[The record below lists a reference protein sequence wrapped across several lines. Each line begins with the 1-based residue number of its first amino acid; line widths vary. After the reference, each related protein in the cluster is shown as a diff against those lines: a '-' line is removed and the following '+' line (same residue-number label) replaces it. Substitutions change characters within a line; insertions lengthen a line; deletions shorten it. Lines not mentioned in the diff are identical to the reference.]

1 MTATMSDSTA
11 PEQADLHLDN
21 LSPLPQSQAIRALA
35 PRLWENKQVM
45 AIWLGGSL
53 AAGTGDAYSD
63 IDLRVAVSPEVL
75 SAWETADLQNVLDGP
90 ALARQ
95 LVKLGDGAF
104 IHHMILQNGDI
115 LDLLVQSSEAAPGNE
130 PIVILGCR
138 DDALAERLASSNQA
152 PEVAHAPVTSEAV
165 RELVVAFWVNS
176 HKHRKVLHR
185 GLDLMFPAATY
196 ANWHMLMRMWYIDA
210 TGCDTSSYHF
220 SGIHGLTEL
229 VHAVESV
236 NGAEPLALCGAPTQT
251 REEICA
257 AIERY
262 QETVSLLGRRLA
274 ERYGFEYPADLEN
287 TVRRDWVAFRAAA
300 TDTTPN

>member
-1 MTATMSDSTA
+1 MTDSNA
-11 PEQADLHLDN
+11 HLYPELQLDDLP
-21 LSPLPQSQAIRALA
+21 PLPQSQTIRALA
-35 PRLWENKQVM
+35 PRLWENEHVA

-53 AAGTGDAYSD
+53 AAGTGDSYSD
-63 IDLRVAVSPEVL
+63 IDLRVAVSPEDL
-75 SAWETADLQNVLDGP
+75 PEWETSDLQRVLDRP

-115 LDLLVQSSEAAPGNE
+115 LDLLVQSAEATPVNE
-130 PIVILGCR
+130 PVLMLGYR
-138 DDALAERLASSNQA
+138 DDSLAGRLASSNQA
-152 PEVAHAPVTSEAV
+152 PTVAPTPVTSEAV

-210 TGCDTSSYHF
+210 TGCDATSYHF
-220 SGIHGLTEL
+220 SGIHGLTQL

-236 NGAEPLALCGAPTQT
+236 NGNQPLALCGAPTQT
-251 REEICA
+251 REEICD

-262 QETVSLLGRRLA
+262 QETVWLLGRRLA
-274 ERYGFEYPADLEN
+274 ARYGFEYPEELET
-287 TVRRDWVAFRAAA
+287 TVRRDWTAFRAAA

>member
-1 MTATMSDSTA
+1 MSGL
-11 PEQADLHLDN
+11 PEQLHADLRLDN
-21 LSPLPQSQAIRALA
+21 LPPLPQSQAIRMLV
-35 PRLWENKQVM
+35 PKLWQNEQVV

-53 AAGTGDAYSD
+53 AAGTGDPYSD
-63 IDLRVAVSPEVL
+63 IDLRVAVPPEVL
-75 SAWETADLQNVLDGP
+75 SDWEASDLHTILDGP

-95 LVKLGDGAF
+95 LVKLGDSAF
-104 IHHMILQNGDI
+104 IHHMILQGGDI

-130 PIVILGCR
+130 PVLILGCR
-138 DDALAERLASSNQA
+138 DDALAKRLASSDQT
-152 PEVAHAPVTSEAV
+152 PEAARTPVTSEAV

-185 GLDLMFPAATY
+185 GLDLMFPAASY
-196 ANWHMLMRMWYIDA
+196 ANWYMLMRMWYIDA
-210 TGCDTSSYHF
+210 TSCDTSSYHF

-236 NGAEPLALCGAPTQT
+236 NGMEPLTLCGAPTQT
-251 REEICA
+251 REEICD

-274 ERYGFEYPADLEN
+274 ERYGFEYPAELEN
-287 TVRRDWVAFRAAA
+287 IVRRDWKAFRAMA
-300 TDTTPN
+300 

>member
-1 MTATMSDSTA
+1 MTDSNA
-11 PEQADLHLDN
+11 QLHPELQLDDLP
-21 LSPLPQSQAIRALA
+21 PLPQSQTIRTLA
-35 PRLWENKQVM
+35 PRLWRDEQVV

-53 AAGTGDAYSD
+53 AAGTGDPYSD
-63 IDLRVAVSPEVL
+63 IDLRVAVSPNDL
-75 SAWETADLQNVLDGP
+75 PTWETSDLQSILDGP

-115 LDLLVQSSEAAPGNE
+115 LDLLVQSAEAAPLKE
-130 PIVILGCR
+130 PVLMLGCR

-152 PEVAHAPVTSEAV
+152 HAPVSTPVTGEAV
-165 RELVVAFWVNS
+165 RELVIAFWVNS

-210 TGCDTSSYHF
+210 TNCDATSYHF

-229 VHAVESV
+229 VHAVEAV
-236 NGAEPLALCGAPTQT
+236 YGNEPLAICGAPTQT
-251 REEICA
+251 REEICD

-262 QETVSLLGRRLA
+262 QNTVSVLGRRLA

-287 TVRRDWVAFRAAA
+287 TVRRDWNAFRASSAK
-300 TDTTPN
+300 

>member
-1 MTATMSDSTA
+1 MTDSDA
-11 PEQADLHLDN
+11 QLQPELQLDQ
-21 LSPLPQSQAIRALA
+21 LPPLPQSPTIRALA
-35 PRLWENKQVM
+35 PSLWENEQVV

-53 AAGTGDAYSD
+53 AAGTGDPYSD
-63 IDLRVAVSPEVL
+63 IDLRIAVAPDDLPS
-75 SAWETADLQNVLDGP
+75 WETSDLQSVLDGP

-115 LDLLVQSSEAAPGNE
+115 LDLLVQSAEATPVDE
-130 PIVILGCR
+130 PVLILGCR
-138 DDALAERLASSNQA
+138 DDDLAERLASSNQA
-152 PEVAHAPVTSEAV
+152 AAPVNASVTGEAV

-210 TGCDTSSYHF
+210 TGCDASSYHF

-229 VHAVESV
+229 VHAVEAV
-236 NGAEPLALCGAPTQT
+236 NGVEPLTLCGAPTQT
-251 REEICA
+251 REEICD

-274 ERYGFEYPADLEN
+274 ERFGFDYPVDLEN
-287 TVRRDWVAFRAAA
+287 TVRRDWKGFRA
-300 TDTTPN
+300 TT

>member
-1 MTATMSDSTA
+1 MN
-11 PEQADLHLDN
+11 DLNTHAHLDLRLDN
-21 LSPLPQSQAIRALA
+21 LPPLPQSQTIRALA
-35 PRLWENKQVM
+35 PRLWENEQVV

-53 AAGTGDAYSD
+53 AAGTGDPYSD
-63 IDLRVAVSPEVL
+63 IDLRVAVSPDDL
-75 SAWETADLQNVLDGP
+75 PAWESADLQSILDGP

-115 LDLLVQSSEAAPGNE
+115 LDLLVQSAEAAPVSE
-130 PIVILGCR
+130 PVLMLGCR
-138 DDALAERLASSNQA
+138 DDAFAERLASSKQA
-152 PEVAHAPVTSEAV
+152 PDTTPTPVTSEAV

-210 TGCDTSSYHF
+210 TGCDASSYHF

-236 NGAEPLALCGAPTQT
+236 NGAEPLTLCGAPTQT
-251 REEICA
+251 REEIFF
-257 AIERY
+257 AIECY

-274 ERYGFEYPADLEN
+274 ERFGFDYPADLEN
-287 TVRRDWVAFRAAA
+287 TVRRDWKGFRA
-300 TDTTPN
+300 TT